1 LAAQTGHVSDRD
13 TTVLRHH
20 ERLSFSCEASHFVN
34 DGLFLTAV
42 ETQGLLLKNV
52 SSARAFNTLIFS
64 DQLFYGFL
72 AKPFK
77 QRVRHLR
84 WLSFD

>member
-52 SSARAFNTLIFS
+52 SSAGAFNTLIFS
-64 DQLFYGFL
+64 DQLFHGFL

>member
-1 LAAQTGHVSDRD
+1 
-13 TTVLRHH
+13 
-20 ERLSFSCEASHFVN
+20 LSFSCEASHFIN

-52 SSARAFNTLIFS
+52 LSAGAFNTLIFS
-64 DQLFYGFL
+64 DQLFHGFL